1 METIL
6 IKIQENIEL
15 VIAILTSLVVL
26 IGVIITEYRKI
37 MQLIADKKLTKAVT
51 PLIMEAEKNPLSLM
65 HTLVEKENII
75 PAELSQNELKNSI
88 VVQALQER
96 EPKLLKKAKL
106 KDAFQIADWVSK
118 TYQIVKPIIK
128 IGRASCR
135 ERV

>member
-15 VIAILTSLVVL
+15 VIAILTSLGVL
-26 IGVIITEYRKI
+26 IGVIIAEYKKI
-37 MQLIADKKLTKAVT
+37 RQMLADKELMKSAT
-51 PLIMEAEKNPLSLM
+51 PLITQAEKNPLSLM

-75 PAELSQNELKNSI
+75 PAELSQNELKNSV

-106 KDAFQIADWVSK
+106 NDVAQIADWVSS

-128 IGRASCR
+128 GLKK
-135 ERV
+135 

>member
-15 VIAILTSLVVL
+15 VIAILTSLGVL
-26 IGVIITEYRKI
+26 IGVIISEYKKI
-37 MQLIADKKLTKAVT
+37 RQMLADKELMKSAT
-51 PLIMEAEKNPLSLM
+51 PLITQAEKNPPDLM
-65 HTLVEKENII
+65 HSLVQKDNIDVK
-75 PAELSQNELKNSI
+75 ELSQNELKNSV

-96 EPKLLKKAKL
+96 EPKLLKQAKL

-128 IGRASCR
+128 GLKK
-135 ERV
+135 

>member
-15 VIAILTSLVVL
+15 VIAILTSLGVL
-26 IGVIITEYRKI
+26 IGVIISEYKKI
-37 MQLIADKKLTKAVT
+37 RQMLADKELMKSAT
-51 PLIMEAEKNPLSLM
+51 PLITQAEKNPLELM
-65 HTLVEKENII
+65 HSLVQKDNIDVK
-75 PAELSQNELKNSI
+75 ELSQNELKNSV

-96 EPKLLKKAKL
+96 EPKLLKQAKL

-128 IGRASCR
+128 GLKK
-135 ERV
+135 